1 LVTFGALDAVRP
13 LEAGFLWSPA
23 AAGAGPAAAQPTD
36 RCVSRNP
43 LHQPDALEA
52 RPEPAWLWDAER
64 CRIVWANRAGLAFWG
79 ERTLIDLIERRFDP
93 NAPALRRI
101 AELGRDLG
109 ADEERHERFVFHP
122 RTGERA
128 LTAACSTLPLDDRRA
143 GVLLVQLA
151 EEALQL
157 ADTRGRLLG
166 AAIEALPIP
175 LALFD
180 RHASLLYANAACGD
194 LVAASQDDGAGVLA
208 GWLGDDTRAR
218 ALIDDAIGL
227 ATVSEVESVNTR
239 WGPRAHRVTAIRL
252 QAPVHGR
259 LALLF
264 LFEDVEDRRRAAG
277 RHQPDEAELAA
288 WLDAAVDLTF
298 TVDADLR
305 LDRAGGRLAARLGS
319 DATGL
324 SWREAS
330 ARLGMNMPRGIE
342 AELEAMRGVRG
353 AVVDLTGG
361 GAGRC
366 ALFNARPIP
375 GADGRP
381 AGLRCT
387 LALFGAAGIG
397 SARGGDPAGDV
408 AAPGSG
414 GSDDEATFSAIARAI
429 AEHAAV
435 SETELPFANDDAAS
449 ATEDA
454 AGGAAAGDERAVQ
467 SAAALRIVGGVDHAG
482 RGAAPAVLDAG
493 ALEALGEP
501 ALIHRAF
508 SVVAVN
514 PRLAALIARSGG
526 PAEIASA
533 NLLNLF
539 PGERPQ
545 LFALQSRFD
554 DGALAGPGERE
565 TITLHAAGAR
575 SAALTATAERVLFDN
590 EPAMLM
596 RFAEPDTEARDDT
609 ERLPARDLVPARAPA
624 RARTVERAAQ
634 AATLSDATLEL
645 DAAREREDELRA
657 ILNSAAD
664 GIVTLERD
672 GRIRSFNPS
681 AEAIFARAAADVVGM
696 KLASLLDADSA
707 RTVDAYLQS
716 VGERGVNGL
725 CREGREVVAQ
735 RADGSSVPLFLTIGP
750 MKVEDGPRFC
760 AVVRD
765 ITHWKKSESELIR
778 AKAEAEQASHQKSDF
793 LARMSHEL
801 RTPLNAIIGFS
812 EVMSEEKFGP
822 IANDR
827 YKGYLADIHTSGEH
841 LLSLINDLLDLS
853 KIEAGKLELNF
864 GSVDLA
870 PLIQQCVQLMQPQAS
885 RERVIMRVS
894 SPEGLPPVVADE
906 RALRQILLNLL
917 SNAIKFTPPGGQV
930 IVSTMLDEAGPLQI
944 RIRDTG
950 RGMTGEELKLAL
962 EPFRRISIADAK
974 ADIPGTGLG
983 LPLTK
988 ALAEANRAE
997 LRLESTPG
1005 AGTLAQIIFPPERVL
1020 AG

>member
-1 LVTFGALDAVRP
+1 M
-13 LEAGFLWSPA
+13 
-23 AAGAGPAAAQPTD
+23 
-36 RCVSRNP
+36 SRNP
-43 LHQPDALEA
+43 LHQPEALEA

-79 ERTLIDLIERRFDP
+79 ERTLIDLIERRFDA

-109 ADEERHERFVFHP
+109 HDEERHERFVFHP
-122 RTGERA
+122 RAGERW
-128 LTAACSTLPLDDRRA
+128 LTAACSTLPLGDGRA
-143 GVLLVQLA
+143 GVLLVHLA
-151 EEALQL
+151 EEASQP

-180 RHASLLYANAACGD
+180 RHASLLYANTACRDLAAESRD
-194 LVAASQDDGAGVLA
+194 AGAGVLA
-208 GWLGDDTRAR
+208 GWLGDDVRAR

-239 WGPRAHRVTAIRL
+239 WGRRAHRVTAIRL
-252 QAPVHGR
+252 QAPVLGK

-277 RHQPDEAELAA
+277 RHQPDEAEVAA
-288 WLDAAVDLTF
+288 WLDAAADLTF
-298 TVDADLR
+298 MVDADLR
-305 LDRAGGRLAARLGS
+305 LHSAGGRLAAHLGS
-319 DATGL
+319 DAAGL
-324 SWREAS
+324 HWREAS

-342 AELEAMRGVRG
+342 AELEAMRGVSG
-353 AVVDLTGG
+353 VVVDLAGG
-361 GAGRC
+361 GAGRR
-366 ALFNARPIP
+366 ALFNARPVP
-375 GADGRP
+375 GDDDGRP

-387 LALFGAAGIG
+387 LALFGAAGTCSVIG
-397 SARGGDPAGDV
+397 GAAGDDPAGDD
-408 AAPGSG
+408 AASSPGG
-414 GSDDEATFSAIARAI
+414 NDDEATFSAIARAI

-435 SETELPFANDDAAS
+435 GETELPFANDDAAS
-449 ATEDA
+449 AAHDA
-454 AGGAAAGDERAVQ
+454 AGGAAAGDDRAAQ

-482 RGAAPAVLDAG
+482 RGAPPAGPPAVLDAG
-493 ALEALGEP
+493 ALEMLGEP

-508 SVVAVN
+508 SVVAAN
-514 PRLAALIARSGG
+514 RGLAALIARSGG
-526 PAEIASA
+526 PDEIANA

-554 DGALAGPGERE
+554 DGALAGPGEHE
-565 TITLHAAGAR
+565 TLTLHAAGAR
-575 SAALTATAERVLFDN
+575 PAALRATAERVLFDN
-590 EPAMLM
+590 GPAMLM
-596 RFAEPDTEARDDT
+596 RFAELDAPARDEA
-609 ERLPARDLVPARAPA
+609 ERSPARDLAPARAPA

-645 DAAREREDELRA
+645 DAAREREGELRA

-664 GIVTLERD
+664 GIVTLESD

-681 AEAIFARAAADVVGM
+681 AEAIFGRAAADVAGT
-696 KLASLLDADSA
+696 KLSALLDADSA
-707 RTVDAYLQS
+707 RTVAAYLQS

-725 CREGREVVAQ
+725 YREGREVVAH

-765 ITHWKKSESELIR
+765 ITHWKKSESELMR

-827 YKGYLADIHTSGEH
+827 YKGYLADIRTSGEH

-930 IVSTMLDEAGPLQI
+930 IVSTMLDEAGPLHI

-950 RGMTGEELKLAL
+950 RGMTGEELKQAL

-974 ADIPGTGLG
+974 TDIPGTGLG

-997 LRLESTPG
+997 LRLQSTPG